1 MANTAWRNEKRRL
14 REAEREAAEVAA
26 SEERSDRRK
35 NLWNVPE
42 RARDAYIDMEDSFRP
57 ETVLEFMKAMYPE
70 AEE

>member
-26 SEERSDRRK
+26 AEERSDRREH
-35 NLWNVPE
+35 LWNVPE
-42 RARDAYIDMEDSFRP
+42 RARDAYIDMEDSFGP

-70 AEE
+70 AEA